1 MKQLN
6 FLFLTVLSCFF
17 LTSCSEDATISET
30 PIEETSSIL
39 ATKSWPSKGSVT
51 VAWSIGRKSKSC
63 RGVGICKRT
72 KTEVDLDGL
81 EIDIMELEKTL
92 SYYSK
97 VSNSNES
104 IPDDPRLLIEI
115 DPVSAEFLN
124 QQNGGYKIILEEDF
138 VFENEYEEL
147 SLTRDYIINEGV
159 YDLTLNPETGYYETI
174 F

>member
-6 FLFLTVLSCFF
+6 FLFLTVLSCLFF
-17 LTSCSEDATISET
+17 SSCSEDITINEA
-30 PIEETSSIL
+30 PIEDTSIL

-51 VAWSIGRKSKSC
+51 VAWSIGKKSKSC

-104 IPDDPRLLIEI
+104 NPDDPRLLI
-115 DPVSAEFLN
+115 
-124 QQNGGYKIILEEDF
+124 KK
-138 VFENEYEEL
+138 
-147 SLTRDYIINEGV
+147 
-159 YDLTLNPETGYYETI
+159 
-174 F
+174 

>member
-1 MKQLN
+1 
-6 FLFLTVLSCFF
+6 
-17 LTSCSEDATISET
+17 
-30 PIEETSSIL
+30 
-39 ATKSWPSKGSVT
+39 
-51 VAWSIGRKSKSC
+51 
-63 RGVGICKRT
+63 
-72 KTEVDLDGL
+72 
-81 EIDIMELEKTL
+81 MELEKPL

-104 IPDDPRLLIEI
+104 NPDDPRLLIEI